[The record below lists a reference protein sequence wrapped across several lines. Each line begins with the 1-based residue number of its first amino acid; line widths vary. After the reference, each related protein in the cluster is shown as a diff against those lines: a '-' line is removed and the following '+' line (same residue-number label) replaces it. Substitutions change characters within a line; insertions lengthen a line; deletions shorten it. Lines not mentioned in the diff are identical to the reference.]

1 MSHFYYLCPVIPGL
15 TGDLTRNRRAVPD
28 STMKILIDNGH
39 GIQTKGKRSPD
50 GTLLEYAYTRE
61 LARQIVATLKARG
74 YDSELLVPEDDDI
87 PLEERVRRI
96 NKICLTYEPSCPA
109 HRHGRLRPAISPSS
123 PAPTGDLLPNVI
135 LISIHV
141 NAAGDGTKWMNAT
154 GWSCYTCKG
163 QTESDRLADCLY
175 KAAEQ
180 ILKSQTIRTDYARD
194 GDPDWEENFYIL
206 RHSLCPAVLVE
217 CFFMDNK
224 NDQKYLLSNSGRE
237 SIIDI
242 IVRGVLYFTNLW
254 QKKSTGSILYLL

>member
-1 MSHFYYLCPVIPGL
+1 MPGP
-15 TGDLTRNRRAVPD
+15 TGHLQGNLRAVPD

-50 GTLLEYAYTRE
+50 GQLLEYAYTWE
-61 LARQIVATLKARG
+61 LARQIVAALKARG

-87 PLEERVRRI
+87 PLSERVRRI
-96 NKICLTYEPSCPA
+96 NA
-109 HRHGRLRPAISPSS
+109 HCQALGKS
-123 PAPTGDLLPNVI
+123 NVI
-135 LISIHV
+135 LISLHI

-163 QTESDRLADCLY
+163 QTESDRLADSLY

-180 ILKSQTIRTDYARD
+180 ILENQVIRTDYARD

-217 CFFMDNK
+217 QFFMDNK
-224 NDQKYLLSNSGRE
+224 KDFAYLISDEGKRNLINVIVSGVNMLHTQKFQDF
-237 SIIDI
+237 IKI
-242 IVRGVLYFTNLW
+242 
-254 QKKSTGSILYLL
+254 